1 MAAVGD
7 EQGRPAGTDRDG
19 ERYRPPIGFAE
30 PEQQGDQ
37 RAGDERHADEVERPW
52 PWLAFAQGRG

>member
-37 RAGDERHADEVERPW
+37 PAGDEDMPMKSN
-52 PWLAFAQGRG
+52 GRGRGWRSPEGRG